1 MNLHQ
6 RSTNDLHQ
14 RSTNDMHQR
23 PTNGPAAK
31 VCSSWSLT
39 SQLMMQCC
47 GQQGEVVCLK
57 KKKDSLVTCT
67 LRGVGETAVGGHA
80 GRFRVIF
87 AAEFERDLRATE
99 KLDTAAPR
107 ERP

>member
-1 MNLHQ
+1 MEPDEP
-6 RSTNDLHQ
+6 TNDAVL
-14 RSTNDMHQR
+14 RATRGS
-23 PTNGPAAK
+23 
-31 VCSSWSLT
+31 C
-39 SQLMMQCC
+39 MQ
-47 GQQGEVVCLK
+47 K
-57 KKKDSLVTCT
+57 KSKDSWVTCT

-99 KLDTAAPR
+99 KFDTAAPR